1 MKWCKNG
8 VVGDKNRK
16 KGREKPINTEVLEDM
31 EAYKQEF
38 IDFAIIEGYF
48 QGDYYKTKIFK
59 SEEYIAV
66 ASANHVFEKPIHCLN
81 DLKDERL
88 IIREH
93 GSGTRVI
100 LTKTLALKN
109 MSVKDFRN
117 LIEIENIHTIVQ
129 LLKDDCG
136 ISFLYKAAV
145 AKELKEGTLVQIPL
159 SDFMVMHNFTFLWNK
174 DSIFS
179 TEYESIF
186 KELQSVISI

>member
-1 MKWCKNG
+1 
-8 VVGDKNRK
+8 
-16 KGREKPINTEVLEDM
+16 
-31 EAYKQEF
+31 
-38 IDFAIIEGYF
+38 
-48 QGDYYKTKIFK
+48 
-59 SEEYIAV
+59 
-66 ASANHVFEKPIHCLN
+66 
-81 DLKDERL
+81 
-88 IIREH
+88 
-93 GSGTRVI
+93 
-100 LTKTLALKN
+100 

-145 AKELKEGTLVQIPL
+145 EKELKEGTLVQIPL
-159 SDFMVMHNFTFLWNK
+159 SDFMVMHDFTFLWNK

>member
-1 MKWCKNG
+1 
-8 VVGDKNRK
+8 
-16 KGREKPINTEVLEDM
+16 
-31 EAYKQEF
+31 
-38 IDFAIIEGYF
+38 
-48 QGDYYKTKIFK
+48 
-59 SEEYIAV
+59 
-66 ASANHVFEKPIHCLN
+66 
-81 DLKDERL
+81 
-88 IIREH
+88 
-93 GSGTRVI
+93 
-100 LTKTLALKN
+100 